1 MESHKKHMDDLSEI
15 RSMMEKASKF
25 ISLSGLAGVL
35 AGIYAIIGAGV
46 AYWYFYIFLPK
57 AQEPLIFQ
65 SIGFEN
71 STILFMLILAVIIFF
86 MAFASAIVL
95 TTKNS
100 KKKKLPIWDHSSRR
114 LLLNLAIP
122 VFAGVVFV
130 LALLYYGNYY
140 LVVPATIIFYSLAL
154 INGGHFTFSDIR
166 FLGYIEL
173 VIGLLSLFLIDYA
186 LILWTICFGFLHIVY
201 GIMMYLKYEKPEKK
215 DL

>member
-46 AYWYFYIFLPK
+46 AYWYFYIFLPG
-57 AQEPLIFQ
+57 AETPIFMQ
-65 SIGFEN
+65 SVGFED
-71 STILFMLILAVIIFF
+71 SSIIFLLLLAFCIFLLAFTTAVI
-86 MAFASAIVL
+86 L

-100 KKKKLPIWDHSSRR
+100 KKKKLSIWDHSSKR

-130 LALLYYGNYY
+130 LALLFYGIYF
-140 LVVPATIIFYSLAL
+140 LVVPATIIFYGLAL

-166 FLGYIEL
+166 FLGYIQL
-173 VIGLLSLFLIDYA
+173 IIGFLSLFLLDYA
-186 LILWTICFGFLHIVY
+186 LIIWTVCFGFLHIIY
-201 GIMMYLKYEKPEKK
+201 GIVMYYKYERQTK
-215 DL
+215 